1 MKRDRSE
8 SSSVDLM
15 EEDPVKAQELLV
27 EINREFQ
34 FPRLLSSRKLMDLE
48 VSRLKLSFLV
58 DILTKNG
65 FYCY

>member
-58 DILTKNG
+58 DILTKNV

>member
-58 DILTKNG
+58 DILTNNF